1 MEKII
6 DNLGRVVIP
15 IGMRKQ
21 LDLEEGSKVNIEL
34 KDDSII
40 IKNSKK
46 VDLKNYIT
54 QLKSKYNK
62 SSEICRILDDVI
74 NKIEKGE

>member
-15 IGMRKQ
+15 IGIRKQ

>member
-46 VDLKNYIT
+46 VELKNYII

-62 SSEICRILDDVI
+62 SSEICRILDDII
-74 NKIEKGE
+74 NNMEKGE

>member
-46 VDLKNYIT
+46 VDLKNYII

-62 SSEICRILDDVI
+62 SSEICRILDDII